1 MKQIFADTGYWIGLV
16 NPRDQIH
23 QKVMKITRELS
34 SVRLLTTEMVLVE
47 LLDSF
52 GDSPFR
58 RAVAGMVL
66 KLRNDRN
73 VRIFPQ
79 TPEQFESALRR
90 YKQAADKSWSL
101 TDCASFQVMEAE
113 QIQAALTHDRHFPEA
128 GFDTLLPLWGF
139 SRGSGDEP
147 GDIITPEAAGLD
159 PTRDKIDLHS

>member
-23 QKVMKITRELS
+23 KKVMKITQELS

-47 LLDSF
+47 LLNSF
-52 GDSPFR
+52 SDSPFR

-73 VRIFPQ
+73 VRIVPQ
-79 TPEQFESALRR
+79 TSEQFESALRR

-101 TDCASFQVMEAE
+101 TDCASFEVMEAE
-113 QIQAALTHDRHFPEA
+113 QVQAALTHDQHFAQA
-128 GFDTLLPLWGF
+128 GFETLL
-139 SRGSGDEP
+139 R
-147 GDIITPEAAGLD
+147 
-159 PTRDKIDLHS
+159 